1 MTPRELDDWQ
11 YRLSAQT
18 QPGAIPV
25 GRFWLALGRGLT
37 AFPLIDA
44 AGTAAGLLLG
54 FPIDL
59 AGRRMIDGPW
69 QAPARLG
76 ADLDGFVHDVLWA
89 LGGRFLLILDCGGQ
103 TRIYPD
109 CSAQV
114 PCVWDAEAGLVGSTA
129 HALFDDAT
137 YEARLDRRLLADL
150 GVEGEGWLPGG
161 LTAHRGL
168 MRLLPGHLLDLADL
182 TTRRFWPLAPI
193 PQATDTDAV
202 VAETV
207 SLVQAQLQAVID
219 SPKRLGLAL
228 TAGHETRLLLACARP
243 FAGRFD
249 TITVV
254 GQDRHTIDTSI
265 ARRIGRDMGL
275 NHVELPRRDSTR
287 AQYDLFVRRGGHCN
301 ADGNS
306 HFHPSVWP
314 IAATHTFLGGLGGE
328 VGRAFLW
335 RPADGP
341 ATAMSVDTL
350 TNRFGLPKIPV
361 VTEALTRWYEAL
373 PPVDTYGILDLA
385 YLENRMGPWYAVQF
399 CSDPTLV
406 RMAPLFTY
414 RGVELMLSLP
424 PDWKR
429 ESRLGHEIIR
439 RHWPELLNYPFNSL
453 GRWRDTLV
461 KLQKVARNPRIVL
474 KKLRKLRT

>member
-1 MTPRELDDWQ
+1 MMARDIDDWQ
-11 YRLSAQT
+11 YRLSPQT

-25 GRFWLALGRGLT
+25 GRFWLTLGPGLT

-44 AGTAAGLLLG
+44 AGIARGVILG

-59 AGRRMIDGPW
+59 RGRHVIDGPW
-69 QAPARLG
+69 QVPFTPG
-76 ADLDGFVHDVLWA
+76 ADIDRFALDVLWS
-89 LGGRFLLILDCGGQ
+89 LGGRFLLILDCNGQ
-103 TRIYPD
+103 SRIYPD

-129 HALFDDAT
+129 HALYDDPT
-137 YEARLDRRLLADL
+137 YEARLDRKLLADL
-150 GVEGEGWLPGG
+150 GVVGEGWLPGG

-168 MRLLPGHLLDLADL
+168 ARLLPGHRLDLDDL
-182 TTRRFWPLAPI
+182 TPRRFWPLGAI
-193 PQATDTDAV
+193 PVTEDTDAV
-202 VAETV
+202 VDETV
-207 SLVQAQLQAVID
+207 ALVQAQLQAVID

-243 FAGRFD
+243 FIGRFD

-254 GQDRHTIDTSI
+254 GQDRHTIDTAT

-275 NHVELPRRDSTR
+275 NHVELPRRDSTP
-287 AQYDLFVRRGGHCN
+287 AQYERFVRRGGHCN

-306 HFHPSVWP
+306 RFHPSVWP

-335 RPADGP
+335 RSTDGP
-341 ATAMSVDTL
+341 DTPMSVDTL
-350 TNRFGLPKIPV
+350 TNRFGLPKLPV
-361 VTEALTRWYEAL
+361 VTEALTRWYKAL
-373 PPVDTYGILDLA
+373 PPLDTYGILDLA

-424 PDWKR
+424 PEWKR
-429 ESRLGHEIIR
+429 DSRLGHEIIR
-439 RHWPELLNYPFNSL
+439 RHWPELLRYPFNSL

-461 KLQKVARNPRIVL
+461 KLQKVARNPRIVM